1 MATRKV
7 EVTLTRTYYKTATI
21 EVEVD
26 ENIKDDEL
34 IVYLTNYEGLDTDLE
49 NELGESD
56 LDGGDDEWE
65 FQDPTNNFG
74 GHL

>member
-34 IVYLTNYEGLDTDLE
+34 IVYLTNNEELDSKLE
-49 NELGESD
+49 NNLGESD
-56 LDGGDDEWE
+56 LMGRYQWE

>member
-7 EVTLTRTYYKTATI
+7 VVTLTRTYYKTATI

-34 IVYLTNYEGLDTDLE
+34 IVYLTNNEELDTDLE
-49 NELGESD
+49 NGLGESD

-65 FQDPTNNFG
+65 FQDPTNYFG
-74 GHL
+74 GYL

>member
-7 EVTLTRTYYKTATI
+7 VVTLTRTYYKTATI

-34 IVYLTNYEGLDTDLE
+34 IVYLTNNEELDSKLE
-49 NELGESD
+49 NKLGESD